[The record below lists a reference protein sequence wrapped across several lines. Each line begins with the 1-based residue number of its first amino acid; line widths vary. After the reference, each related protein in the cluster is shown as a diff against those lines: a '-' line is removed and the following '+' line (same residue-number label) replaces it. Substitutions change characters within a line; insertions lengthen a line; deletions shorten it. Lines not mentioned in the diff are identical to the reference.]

1 MAKELNEGKSILRV
15 RVSVGTVQ
23 YIIKKASLQVN
34 LSENAM
40 GRTAMVLVEQ
50 DADAHTLW
58 SNGYFGTLVDS
69 AGTLVDHR

>member
-1 MAKELNEGKSILRV
+1 MKELNEYFTRTCLGRYSTI
-15 RVSVGTVQ
+15 
-23 YIIKKASLQVN
+23 YNKKASLQVN

>member
-1 MAKELNEGKSILRV
+1 M
-15 RVSVGTVQ
+15 
-23 YIIKKASLQVN
+23 QVN